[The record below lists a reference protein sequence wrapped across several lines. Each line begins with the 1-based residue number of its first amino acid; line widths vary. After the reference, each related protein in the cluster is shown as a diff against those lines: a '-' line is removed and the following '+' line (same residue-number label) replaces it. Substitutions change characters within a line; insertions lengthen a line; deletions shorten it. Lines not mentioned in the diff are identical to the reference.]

1 MHAETGR
8 VDCVNLLGRKA
19 KARPTEAYEAAVAA
33 GYASVAEHRR
43 ARRSEAAE
51 IAAVIDPEAHA
62 VPGAGG
68 EYPIQVPLEV
78 ARRLRAFLVEHGW
91 EPMPAKPAGR
101 RKR

>member
-51 IAAVIDPEAHA
+51 IAAVIDPDAHV

-91 EPMPAKPAGR
+91 EPVPAKPGR